1 MKKIVLGNAS
11 INEGNRGCV
20 ALSYCAIYLIDK
32 VFDSTGYKLYLTD
45 SHEGLGGHSISVDGK
60 TIRYESIL
68 IPRYNTLKGLAKS
81 FVFLKSSLSGLK
93 ILKKADLVMDIGQ
106 GDSFSDIYG
115 CTHYDSID
123 FIHILSRHFKKPY
136 IFLPQTIG
144 PFKDNIACEKAIKSL
159 SKSSMVMVRDK
170 ASYEYVKKIC
180 PSQNNVR
187 EYLDVAFV
195 LPYNRIDFDKGYT
208 HVGLNVS
215 ALLWNGGY
223 TKNNQ
228 FNLACDYKE
237 LIRNIIDFFLQQ
249 SNTKVHLIPHVVLQ
263 ERNIENDY
271 EICYDLWRN
280 YSNSNLL
287 LAPFPLDPIEIKS
300 YIAGMDFFMGA
311 RMHAT
316 IAAYSAN
323 VPVVPMAYSRKFN
336 GLFEDTLSYP
346 HVVDLKSAGNKEALL
361 KIEEIFIQ
369 REEVKQSITNTMNG
383 IVKDRLDMLVKD
395 LKSLLI

>member
-1 MKKIVLGNAS
+1 MKTIVLGNAS
-11 INEGNRGCV
+11 ISEGNRGCV
-20 ALSYCAIYLIDK
+20 ALTYCAIYLIDK
-32 VFDSTGYKLYLTD
+32 VFNSAGYKLYLTD
-45 SHEGLGGHSISVDGK
+45 SHEELGEHSISVDGK

-68 IPRYNTLKGLAKS
+68 VPHYDTLRGLVKS
-81 FVFLKSSLSGLK
+81 FVFLKRSLFGFK
-93 ILKKADLVMDIGQ
+93 ILKEADFILDIGQ
-106 GDSFSDIYG
+106 GDSFADIYG
-115 CTHYDSID
+115 TDRFAFID
-123 FIHILSRHFKKPY
+123 FIHRLSIKLGKPF

-144 PFKDNIACEKAIKSL
+144 PFKDDTICEKAIKSL
-159 SKSSMVMVRDK
+159 SKSRIVMVRDK

-180 PSQNNVR
+180 PSQTNIR

-195 LPYNRIDFDKGYT
+195 LPYNRINFDKGYT

-249 SNTKVHLIPHVVLQ
+249 SNTKFHLIPHVVLQ

-271 EICYDLWRN
+271 EICYDLWRE
-280 YSNSNLL
+280 YSNSNLF
-287 LAPFPLDPIEIKS
+287 LAPFPLDPIDIKS
-300 YIAGMDFFMGA
+300 YIAGLDFFMGA

-316 IAAYSAN
+316 IAAFSAG

-336 GLFEDTLSYP
+336 GLFEETLSYP
-346 HVVDLKSAGNKEALL
+346 HIVDMKSVGNNEALL
-361 KIEEIFIQ
+361 KIEEIFVQ
-369 REEVKQSITNTMNG
+369 RKEVKQSITNTMNG